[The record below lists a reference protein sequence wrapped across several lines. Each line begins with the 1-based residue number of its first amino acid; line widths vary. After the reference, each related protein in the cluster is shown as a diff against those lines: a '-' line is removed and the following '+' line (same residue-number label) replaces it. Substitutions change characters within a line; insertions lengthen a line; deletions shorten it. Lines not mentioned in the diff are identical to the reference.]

1 MTENRDNLTGSPA
14 EHEQVSLGRR
24 LREAREVLGL
34 KQEDVSAVIGIPRTS
49 VVSMESGKRNVT
61 ATELVKL
68 SALYRRSVEWLLG
81 TEPDATVEGEA
92 LLRTTKNL
100 SENDQL
106 QVLRFAQF
114 LANAGP
120 APRGP
125 HSSPPTS

>member
-1 MTENRDNLTGSPA
+1 MTKNENSGTGSA
-14 EHEQVSLGRR
+14 EQPDQIALGQR

-61 ATELVKL
+61 ATELIKL
-68 SALYRRSVEWLLG
+68 SALYRRSAEWLLG
-81 TEPDATVEGEA
+81 TEQDATVETAA
-92 LLRTTKNL
+92 LLRTTKQL
-100 SENDQL
+100 SEDDQM

-125 HSSPPTS
+125 RGKPKNS

>member
-1 MTENRDNLTGSPA
+1 MTQSRNNLSDSNS
-14 EHEQVSLGRR
+14 EDEQVALGRR
-24 LREAREVLGL
+24 LRESREILGL
-34 KQEDVSAVIGIPRTS
+34 RQEEVSAAIGIPRTS
-49 VVSMESGKRNVT
+49 VVSMESGRRKVT

-120 APRGP
+120 APRDSHSGP
-125 HSSPPTS
+125 LTS

>member
-1 MTENRDNLTGSPA
+1 MSEDKNKLTGPPT
-14 EHEQVSLGRR
+14 EQDQAALGRR

-34 KQEDVSAVIGIPRTS
+34 KQEDVSAVLGIPRTS

-61 ATELVKL
+61 ATELIKL
-68 SALYRRSVEWLLG
+68 STLYRRSAEWMLG
-81 TEPDATVEGEA
+81 TEADAAVESEA

-125 HSSPPTS
+125 HANPPSS

>member
-1 MTENRDNLTGSPA
+1 MTEENNNVTGSAA
-14 EHEQVSLGRR
+14 EQEQASLGRR

-61 ATELVKL
+61 ATELKKL

-81 TEPDATVEGEA
+81 TEPDATVEGET
-92 LLRTTKNL
+92 LLRTTNKL
-100 SENDQL
+100 SENDQM

-125 HSSPPTS
+125 HNNPPTG